1 VTEKRGA
8 LYKRR
13 TLERIRLLCGCG
25 AGMEAIAPALCEALH
40 DLIDSEANAV
50 FWVDENGVPS
60 GYHHD
65 SAPAE
70 LKDFYV
76 RNFEALF
83 ADPTQFS
90 MIAMLDTVE
99 PSVGRAVGEAAMKW
113 VLESNVHKYLC
124 APLGHHHALDMRID
138 HDGRGRAVFCLW
150 RGESQP
156 YGPDDV
162 AILREVQPLIQS
174 AVAQVPDMVRWRGLS
189 SRTAHFITDAAG
201 RELRSIDAEAD
212 RTLAASHLLSQNVAA
227 QPPLRDAPGFAEQL
241 AAMLATQEQ
250 AEMSVAVAGG
260 RLLARATW
268 SRIIS
273 AGEATPQML
282 VTIDRQVCT
291 PVLVANYVAALPL
304 TFLQKRI
311 ALFAILG
318 GERSA
323 CEAEI
328 GVGSEALKKHLRTI
342 FECSGASQ
350 WSELALIE
358 GELLECERVA
368 LKAA

>member
-1 VTEKRGA
+1 MF
-8 LYKRR
+8 KRR
-13 TLERIRLLCGCG
+13 ILERIRLLCGCG

-40 DLIDSEANAV
+40 DLIETEANAV

-65 SAPAE
+65 NAPAE

-83 ADPTQFS
+83 TDPTQFS
-90 MIAMLDTVE
+90 MIAMLDSVE
-99 PSVGRAVGEAAMKW
+99 PSVGRAVGEAGMKW

-150 RGESQP
+150 RGESLP
-156 YGPDDV
+156 YGPGDV
-162 AILREVQPLIQS
+162 SILREVQPLIQS
-174 AVAQVPDMVRWRGLS
+174 AVAQVPNMVRWRGLS

-212 RTLAASHLLSQNVAA
+212 QTLAASHLLSQNVAA

-273 AGEATPQML
+273 AGTVEPQIL
-282 VTIDRQVCT
+282 VAIDRQVCT
-291 PVLVANYVAALPL
+291 PVLVANYVATLPL
-304 TFLQKRI
+304 TYLQKRI

-323 CEAEI
+323 CEADI
-328 GVGSEALKKHLRTI
+328 GVGPEALKKHLRAI
-342 FECSGASQ
+342 YECTGTAQ

-358 GELLECERVA
+358 GELLERERIA
-368 LKAA
+368 LRVT

>member
-1 VTEKRGA
+1 MF
-8 LYKRR
+8 KRR
-13 TLERIRLLCGCG
+13 ALERIRLLCGCG

-40 DLIDSEANAV
+40 DLIDTEANAV

-65 SAPAE
+65 NAPAE

-76 RNFEALF
+76 CNFEALF

-90 MIAMLDTVE
+90 MIALLKTME
-99 PSVGRAVGEAAMKW
+99 PSVGRVLGDAGMKW

-124 APLGHHHALDMRID
+124 APLGHYHALDMRID
-138 HDGRGRAVFCLW
+138 HEGRGRAAFCFW
-150 RGESQP
+150 RGESDP
-156 YGPDDV
+156 YTPDDV
-162 AILREVQPLIQS
+162 TILQEVQPLLQS
-174 AVAQVPDMVRWRGLS
+174 AVAQVPHMVRWRGLS

-227 QPPLRDAPGFAEQL
+227 QPPLREAPGFAAQL
-241 AAMLATQEQ
+241 SAMLATQEQ

-273 AGEATPQML
+273 AGEAAPQML

-318 GERSA
+318 VERSS

-342 FECSGASQ
+342 FECTGAPQ

-358 GELLECERVA
+358 GELLERERVA

>member
-1 VTEKRGA
+1 MF
-8 LYKRR
+8 KRR

-40 DLIDSEANAV
+40 DLINSEANAV
-50 FWVDENGVPS
+50 FWVDENGVPT
-60 GYHHD
+60 GYYHD
-65 SAPAE
+65 NAPAE

-76 RNFEALF
+76 RNFESLF
-83 ADPTQFS
+83 TDPAQFS
-90 MIAMLDTVE
+90 MIAMLETVE
-99 PSVGRAVGEAAMKW
+99 PSVGRLLGDEGMKW

-150 RGESQP
+150 RGESRS

-162 AILREVQPLIQS
+162 AVLREVQLLIQS
-174 AVAQVPDMVRWRGLS
+174 AMGQVADRVRWRGLS

-201 RELRSIDAEAD
+201 RELRSIDAEAEQI
-212 RTLAASHLLSQNVAA
+212 LAASHLLSQNVAA

-241 AAMLATQEQ
+241 AAALATQEQ
-250 AEMSVAVAGG
+250 AEMSVAAAGG

-268 SRIIS
+268 SRIVS
-273 AGEATPQML
+273 ATEVAPQIL

-291 PVLVANYVAALPL
+291 PVLVADFVAGLPL
-304 TFLQKRI
+304 TYLQKRI
-311 ALFAILG
+311 GLFAILG

-323 CEAEI
+323 CEADI
-328 GVGSEALKKHLRTI
+328 GVGPEALKKHLRAILEST
-342 FECSGASQ
+342 GASQ
-350 WSELALIE
+350 WSELALLEGALLE
-358 GELLECERVA
+358 GERDRNA

>member
-1 VTEKRGA
+1 MH
-8 LYKRR
+8 KRR

-40 DLIDSEANAV
+40 DLIESEANAV

-65 SAPAE
+65 NAPAE

-76 RNFEALF
+76 RNFEELF
-83 ADPTQFS
+83 TDPTQFS
-90 MIAMLDTVE
+90 MIAMLDRVE
-99 PSVGRAVGEAAMKW
+99 PSIGRAVGDERMKW

-150 RGESQP
+150 RGESRP

-162 AILREVQPLIQS
+162 AILCEVQPLFQT
-174 AVAQVPDMVRWRGLS
+174 AVAQVPNMVRWRGLS

-212 RTLAASHLLSQNVAA
+212 RTLAASHLLSQNLAA
-227 QPPLRDAPGFAEQL
+227 QPPLREAPGFAEQL
-241 AAMLATQEQ
+241 AAALATQEQ

-273 AGEATPQML
+273 AGAMESQML

-291 PVLVANYVAALPL
+291 PVLVANYAAALPL
-304 TFLQKRI
+304 TYLQKRI

-318 GERSA
+318 GERSS

-342 FECSGASQ
+342 FECTGTSQ
-350 WSELALIE
+350 WPELALIE
-358 GELLECERVA
+358 ESLLEQQRVA